1 MHHLRRARR
10 ALLSALAAAAVLAL
24 ASERSTAAS
33 IGPDAFGYVAT
44 DEVAYT
50 FEDLSVSLTST
61 RILVGENDATSL
73 VPIGFS
79 FGFYG
84 TAESELY
91 ISTNGLLSFDESYPW
106 FVNRA
111 LDSVDL
117 VGDPRM
123 IVPLWHD
130 WTFEGELQPLTDAVY
145 YDTLGSPGSQRF
157 VVQWNRAYNDTPTL
171 SDFVTF
177 QAVLYENGNLLF
189 HYFDATTLVAPSDH
203 GGSATVGIRNAGG
216 TASGEFLQWSSD
228 AAVLSDGQ
236 TILFTAVPEPA
247 TAPLLLGALGVLA
260 AGRRSTRWR

>member
-1 MHHLRRARR
+1 
-10 ALLSALAAAAVLAL
+10 
-24 ASERSTAAS
+24 
-33 IGPDAFGYVAT
+33 VAT

-117 VGDPRM
+117 VGDPLL
-123 IVPLWHD
+123 VAPLWHD
-130 WTFEGELQPLTDAVY
+130 WNFDGELQPLTDAVY

-157 VVQWNRAYNDTPTL
+157 VVQWNRAYNDTPTI
-171 SDFVTF
+171 SDPVTF
-177 QAVLYENGNLLF
+177 QAVLYENGNILF
-189 HYFDATTLVAPSDH
+189 HYFDVTTLVTPSNN

-216 TASGEFLQWSSD
+216 TSSGEFLQWSYD
-228 AAVLSDGQ
+228 EPVLSNGQ

-247 TAPLLLGALGVLA
+247 TAPLVLA
-260 AGRRSTRWR
+260 ALATLGAGRRSVTRRRSLMRGARRRDRRADGARLGG

>member
-10 ALLSALAAAAVLAL
+10 ALLSALVAAAVLAL
-24 ASERSTAAS
+24 AFEPGSAAS

-50 FEDLSVSLTST
+50 FEDLSLSLTST
-61 RILVGENDATSL
+61 KILAGQNDATSL
-73 VPIGFS
+73 VQIGFS

-84 TAESELY
+84 SVQSELY
-91 ISTNGLLSFDESYPW
+91 VSTNGLLSFGESYPW

-117 VGDPRM
+117 VGDPLL
-123 IVPLWHD
+123 VAPLWHD

-177 QAVLYENGNLLF
+177 QAVLYENGDILF
-189 HYFDATTLVAPSDH
+189 HYPDATTLVAPSDH

-216 TASGEFLQWSSD
+216 TASGEFLEWSYD
-228 AAVLSDGQ
+228 QPVITDGQ
-236 TILFTAVPEPA
+236 TILFTVPEPA
-247 TAPLLLGALGVLA
+247 TATLLLGGLA
-260 AGRRSTRWR
+260 ALAVRRRASARR